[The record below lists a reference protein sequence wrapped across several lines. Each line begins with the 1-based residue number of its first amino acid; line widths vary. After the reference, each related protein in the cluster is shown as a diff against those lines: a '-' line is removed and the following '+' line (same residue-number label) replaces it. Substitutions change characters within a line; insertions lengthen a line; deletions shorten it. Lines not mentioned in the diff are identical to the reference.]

1 MKNIYLTILCSL
13 LIIGNASAQG
23 DAIHFEQGTW
33 SEILSL
39 AKEQNK
45 LVFLD
50 AYTTW
55 CGPCKKMDKEVFT
68 ASEVA
73 AVYNKMFINVKM
85 DMEKGEGVELAKTF
99 AVKAYPSLLFVD
111 AKGDLV
117 HRAAGFHSAQE
128 ILDLGGEALD
138 PKNRLS
144 TMEERFA
151 NGDRDPD
158 FLYSYTMARFEIHDG
173 SHAPI
178 ADEYMKTKEDW
189 STENARKFIFSF
201 VANPHSELFNY
212 LADNQDAFVDMYGQR
227 AVTSKIQEL
236 IYNSVQDTKDDS
248 SLDQMDQLFAR
259 AYPERAEQLS
269 TRFKMT
275 FYRQAGDREK
285 YADAAIKYFKKFP
298 SDSQEELNEVAWT
311 FLRITKDK
319 KKLKQAVK
327 WAKQSIKLDSNYFN
341 HDTLAALYHRLGKKR
356 KARKTA
362 QKAIVIAKTA
372 NIDYSP
378 TEELLQ
384 QINGKKVEETPQKG

>member
-1 MKNIYLTILCSL
+1 MRNIYWTLLCSL
-13 LIIGNASAQG
+13 FMIGNALAQG
-23 DAIHFEQGTW
+23 DAIQFEKGSW
-33 SEILSL
+33 SEILTL

-55 CGPCKKMDKEVFT
+55 CAPCKKMDKEVFT

-85 DMEKGEGVELAKTF
+85 DMEKEEGVGLAETF
-99 AVKAYPSLLFVD
+99 SIKAYPSLLFVD

-117 HRAAGFHSAQE
+117 HRAAGYHNVQE
-128 ILDLGGEALD
+128 MLDLGREALD

-144 TMEERFA
+144 SMAERFEQ
-151 NGDRDPD
+151 GDRDPD
-158 FLYSYTMARFEIHDG
+158 FLYKYTMARFEIHDG

-189 STENARKFIFSF
+189 STEDARKFIFSF
-201 VANPHSELFNY
+201 VSNPHSELFNY
-212 LADNQDAFVDMYGQR
+212 LADNQDAFVEMYGKR

-259 AYPERAEQLS
+259 AYPEKAEQLS

-275 FYRQAGDREK
+275 YYRQAGDREK
-285 YADAAIKYFKKFP
+285 YANAAIKYFKKFP

-327 WAKQSIKLDSNYFN
+327 WAKQSIKLDSNYYN

-362 QKAIVIAKTA
+362 KKAIEIAKTA

-378 TEELLQ
+378 TEELLDK
-384 QINGKKVEETPQKG
+384 INGKKVEETSQKG